1 MKNMLMILVFFVSPI
16 NLLMMILTHNFKHNL
31 THNYDNARHLNDE
44 VPRKEQFGT
53 PQYPRT
59 KNNYVPEF
67 LLYDE
72 FLEQFGAMVI

>member
-1 MKNMLMILVFFVSPI
+1 MGMKNTLMILIFLVSPI
-16 NLLMMILTHNFKHNL
+16 NLLMILTQLTHNY
-31 THNYDNARHLNDE
+31 YDNARHLNDE
-44 VPRKEQFGT
+44 VPREEQFGT